1 MLNCNNNVSSWK
13 GLLSKVAN
21 YEDTPMMTENDFPAG
36 ATGDIAL
43 IPPKHNAAV
52 TYSDDGREARGLIE
66 PKHKGTLTPRVHI
79 PTDSEIVSWAKNKI
93 ANFPGKSSDI
103 DPDTLDNMIGE
114 HGVSLK
120 GTNRGGDYM
129 SNDELAAY
137 VKNKIANFPGKSSD
151 IDPDTVKAMAAEH
164 GVYLD
169 EPKLKASDFKIK
181 PLAEGSKLGL
191 GHAVAGAA
199 ASAGSAGVLM
209 KILKKRKKK
218 ATVSKLRKILRA
230 L

>member
-36 ATGDIAL
+36 ATGDVPVASHSDEDFLSWLKSKGKAL
-43 IPPKHNAAV
+43 G
-52 TYSDDGREARGLIE
+52 D
-66 PKHKGTLTPRVHI
+66 
-79 PTDSEIVSWAKNKI
+79 KI
-93 ANFPGKSSDI
+93 SQLPGKSTDI
-103 DPDTLDNMIGE
+103 DPEVLDSMMDAQGVHLHKPHGTHITAADAQRVYHRIGNAI
-114 HGVSLK
+114 SQL
-120 GTNRGGDYM
+120 
-129 SNDELAAY
+129 
-137 VKNKIANFPGKSSD
+137 PGKSTD